1 MPIRILPT
9 SIGYPDTPEE
19 VLHKPRLAKILK
31 LAIPVVARKLERL
44 GITDET
50 IYYEWVE
57 KGSKNLAEYYS
68 LSQFP
73 YNSKKIDA
81 LIKKAYS
88 SKKDG
93 YWKILKQEYLFQ
105 FSTPGPVIGLYER
118 QKLARYSYTDYEGT
132 GLLSFTLLHEY
143 AHAIWEYFE
152 VVYPKIHEI
161 LEFNY
166 EVLENHYEIVL
177 APWWDAYNKDP
188 KSVNMA
194 GELWA
199 EDFASVAMEMI
210 RGKEDRY
217 LPIAPDFVREMVRR
231 YCECAFQ
238 EDI

>member
-19 VLHKPRLAKILK
+19 ALRKPRLAKILK

-50 IYYEWVE
+50 IYYEWVVG
-57 KGSKNLAEYYS
+57 KAGRNLATYYA

-88 SKKDG
+88 SKEDD
-93 YWKILKQEYLFQ
+93 YWKHLKTEYLFQ
-105 FSTPGPVIGLYER
+105 YPTPGPVIGLYDR

-132 GLLSFTLLHEY
+132 VFLSFIILHEY

-152 VVYPKIHEI
+152 VVHPEQQDI
-161 LEFNY
+161 LEANY
-166 EVLENHYEIVL
+166 EELERHYYETVLYPWAVMPVYEMPL
-177 APWWDAYNKDP
+177 
-188 KSVNMA
+188 A

-199 EDFASVAMEMI
+199 EDFAATAMEMT
-210 RGKEDRY
+210 RGEENPY
-217 LPIAPDFVREMVRR
+217 LPIAPDFVREMVNR
-231 YCECAFQ
+231 YVKAAFK
-238 EDI
+238 